1 MPKKTPKAEARIQ
14 EPESRTG
21 KAKPLYRRPAPK
33 RASGILPEVPSSKTK
48 SVLPAGCRQH
58 VADLPHAHPIAP
70 SHFTLREDG
79 SIVAQASGLC
89 AKPTDKMSVP
99 QPKATDRRSMPQLVF
114 SSDTPFVRL
123 YHGNSLELLDAI
135 AAKYPDGR
143 FDAIFADPPYF
154 LSNGGITCHAGKMV
168 KVDKGDWDVSRGPEL
183 NHEFNTEWLRRC
195 QRVLKPNG
203 TIWVT
208 GTHHVI
214 FSIGYALQQL
224 GFKILNDIAWEKPNP
239 PPNLSCRYFTHS
251 TETVLWAAKNEK
263 SKHVFNYQ
271 EMRRVTGKQMKT
283 VWRKNEFEPQR
294 AQRAQSENEISAL
307 SAFSAVEDPQPST
320 LNPLARRSAAET
332 AQPSSVWT
340 LPAPSSGEKAHGKH
354 PTQKPV
360 ALVERCLLAST
371 NEGDLVLDPF
381 LGNGTTA
388 VASLRL
394 KRGCV
399 GIELDLH
406 HVEIAARRAD
416 REIIEIWLR
425 HFRVRL
431 EISVHN
437 PQLSTL
443 NHQPTFDLDL
453 FSDSINGS
461 RAMDDKPQVPTERIF
476 HECKFVFLSCAQVE
490 RGAVV
495 HTTVDISLQEA
506 WAKTPNG
513 KKRETTHVV
522 RCETEIFRVKSS

>member
-1 MPKKTPKAEARIQ
+1 MSKKAT
-14 EPESRTG
+14 
-21 KAKPLYRRPAPK
+21 
-33 RASGILPEVPSSKTK
+33 SSKRRAFYK
-48 SVLPAGCRQH
+48 SPPPKPAAKVHSPQSTVKSPKSDKHLSTGDRGH
-58 VADLPHAHPIAP
+58 ETLDFSHPHLIPPAHFA
-70 SHFTLREDG
+70 LREDG
-79 SIVAQASGLC
+79 SIS
-89 AKPTDKMSVP
+89 PTVDCGHRTLDSSSP
-99 QPKATDRRSMPQLVF
+99 RLLFA
-114 SSDTPFVRL
+114 SDTPFVRL
-123 YHGNSLELLDAI
+123 YHGNCLELLDAI

-183 NHEFNTEWLRRC
+183 NHEFNCEWLRRC

-224 GFKILNDIAWEKPNP
+224 GYKILNDIAWEKPNP

-263 SKHVFNYQ
+263 SKHLFNYQ
-271 EMRRVTGKQMKT
+271 EMRKVTGKQMKT
-283 VWRKNEFEPQR
+283 VWRAKEWGDGLGDKWID
-294 AQRAQSENEISAL
+294 ENNPNNQQIPNSNNP
-307 SAFSAVEDPQPST
+307 VIQPST
-320 LNPLARRSAAET
+320 NPAPPAD
-332 AQPSSVWT
+332 PSLESIWT
-340 LPAPSSGEKAHGKH
+340 LPAPAREEKNHGKH

-394 KRGCV
+394 KRACV
-399 GIELDLH
+399 GIELNLH

-425 HFRVRL
+425 HFRVRV
-431 EISVHN
+431 EISVIGRAELPLRHDIKATQQRGPTD
-437 PQLSTL
+437 PQI
-443 NHQPTFDLDL
+443 DLDL

-461 RAMDDKPQVPTERIF
+461 RAMDDKPQVPTECIF

-495 HTTVDISLQEA
+495 HTTVDVSLQEA

-522 RCETEIFRVKSS
+522 RCETEIFRIKS